1 MSIHVNV
8 HGLVRSLGADVAWTF
23 GVVWSYDMKE
33 WRRVLSD
40 AAASRAEMEVYKAE
54 IKKLQRLEGKCE
66 GE

>member
-1 MSIHVNV
+1 MDLWCGMV
-8 HGLVRSLGADVAWTF
+8 
-23 GVVWSYDMKE
+23 YDMKE

-54 IKKLQRLEGKCE
+54 IEKLRRLEGKSE

>member
-1 MSIHVNV
+1 MSMYM
-8 HGLVRSLGADVAWTF
+8 GSFRSLRADVAWTF

-54 IKKLQRLEGKCE
+54 IEKLRRLEGKSE